1 MFFIHSNAIIT
12 LILFILIQVQSVY
25 ELIEKK
31 DKASAYGTILSL
43 VMYIVS
49 LYCIAINLLR
59 YNDIIIYKFLQISCT
74 SYFIIS
80 TIYIFFKD
88 LIYRKH
94 KYKIMKYI
102 NIIIVIEQIFIIITL
117 NWRFKQ

>member
-1 MFFIHSNAIIT
+1 MFFIFSNAIIT
-12 LILFILIQVQSVY
+12 LILFILVHVQTIY

-49 LYCIAINLLR
+49 LYCITIHFLGYFN
-59 YNDIIIYKFLQISCT
+59 IIIYKFLQITCIT
-74 SYFIIS
+74 YFVLS

-88 LIYRKH
+88 VIFRKH
-94 KYKIMKYI
+94 KYKITKYI
-102 NIIIVIEQIFIIITL
+102 NIIVVIEQIFIIVTL
-117 NWRFKQ
+117 NWRFN

>member
-1 MFFIHSNAIIT
+1 MFFIYSNAIIT
-12 LILFILIQVQSVY
+12 LILFILVQVQTIY

-49 LYCIAINLLR
+49 LYCITIHFLGYFN
-59 YNDIIIYKFLQISCT
+59 IIIYKFLQITCIT
-74 SYFIIS
+74 YFVLS

-88 LIYRKH
+88 VIFRKH
-94 KYKIMKYI
+94 KYKITKYI
-102 NIIIVIEQIFIIITL
+102 NIIVVIEQIFIIVTL
-117 NWRFKQ
+117 NWRFN